1 MKDNKTVAVVPGSFD
16 PITYGHIDIVRRAA
30 LEYDK
35 VYLAVMI
42 NDQKQYMLTLE
53 QREAIARAAL
63 SELENVEVISSGG
76 MLWQLT
82 LDLCADAIVK
92 GFRNNTDYEYEM
104 KMAEFNKEHNPLA
117 KTVLLPAD
125 ASLTDVSSTEVRRR
139 ISAGSPIDDMLPPS
153 AAQMLSEILRGQNK

>member
-1 MKDNKTVAVVPGSFD
+1 
-16 PITYGHIDIVRRAA
+16 
-30 LEYDK
+30 
-35 VYLAVMI
+35 
-42 NDQKQYMLTLE
+42 MLTLE

-82 LDLCADAIVK
+82 VELCADAIVK
-92 GFRNNTDYEYEM
+92 GYRNSTDYEYEM
-104 KMAEFNKEHNPLA
+104 RMAEFNKEHNPLA

-139 ISAGSPIDDMLPPS
+139 ISAGLSIDDMLPPV
-153 AAQMLSEILRGQNK
+153 AAKMLSEILRGQNK